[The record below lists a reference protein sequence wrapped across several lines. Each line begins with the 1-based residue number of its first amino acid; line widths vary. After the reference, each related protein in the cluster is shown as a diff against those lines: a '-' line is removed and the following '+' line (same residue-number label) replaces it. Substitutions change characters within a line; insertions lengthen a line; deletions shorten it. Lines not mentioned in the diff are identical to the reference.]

1 MKRRFLLKASGLAG
15 LFGIAV
21 SEVGE
26 RSAWA
31 YGNAGCEE
39 GVCNVGEQD
48 ASAVARGR
56 EFLVDLQLPD
66 LDLLPEFRGHNV
78 FCLYHDNYLAAKVLE
93 KTHADVATRISA
105 AIRKHGVTQSGKI
118 EMLFGESALPLRH
131 YELRDVA
138 KVNGYQIRSEFTTDR
153 IRSQEDIEGYADLL
167 LFCAIA
173 DSDIERARH
182 AWKSALKSW
191 DGVGFHDRA
200 TAHSS
205 LFATYKLS
213 LALIAAG
220 RDGLATPED
229 NEILASCRQR
239 LRSAQAESGG
249 WITDYRPDGSLVGQA
264 NVETTCLSIMGLCRV
279 PS

>member
-15 LFGIAV
+15 LFGLGV
-21 SEVGE
+21 SEMVD

-39 GVCNVGEQD
+39 GGCNVREQD

-66 LDLLPEFRGHNV
+66 LDLLPEFRGHHV
-78 FCLYHDNYLAAKVLE
+78 IWLYHDNYLAAKVLE
-93 KTHADVATRISA
+93 KTHADVATRIWA
-105 AIRKHGVTQSGKI
+105 AIRKHGVKQSGKI

-173 DSDIERARH
+173 DPDIDRARH

-200 TAHSS
+200 TAHSG
-205 LFATYKLS
+205 LYATYKLS

-220 RDGLATPED
+220 RDGLVSPED
-229 NEILASCRQR
+229 NEILTSCRQR
-239 LRSAQAESGG
+239 LRTAQAETGG

-264 NVETTCLSIMGLCRV
+264 NVETTCLSVLGLCRA